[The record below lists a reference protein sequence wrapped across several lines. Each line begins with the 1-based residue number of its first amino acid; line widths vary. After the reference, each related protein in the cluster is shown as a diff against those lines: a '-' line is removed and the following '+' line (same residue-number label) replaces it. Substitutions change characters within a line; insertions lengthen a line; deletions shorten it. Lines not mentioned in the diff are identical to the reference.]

1 VRVLPLFK
9 GTLRAVPDKTGCL
22 INTDGRCCLVCS
34 TGSAPDE
41 PAVCQRKHRSNCVN
55 GHVQWRA
62 MASSTR

>member
-1 VRVLPLFK
+1 VRILPLFK
-9 GTLRAVPDKTGCL
+9 GTLRAVPDNGSSGGLKDVNSKVL
-22 INTDGRCCLVCS
+22 AKS
-34 TGSAPDE
+34 SSAPDE